1 MPKKV
6 DVAVLGATSLVG
18 EAILEHLSE
27 RDFPLGK
34 LYLLS
39 PSLSVGEEISV
50 AGRDIVVQD
59 AEQFD
64 FSQVNIALFAAG
76 AEAAAHYAAKAA
88 AAGCVVIDSSPQFR
102 MDAAVPLVVAEVNPE
117 CIADYLPRKLIA
129 SPNAATTHLL
139 KAIKPIYDAVGISRI
154 NVISFQSVSGSGKEA
169 INELADQTRAIFNLS
184 ETENTVYPKRIAFN
198 LLPQIGAFTDNGY
211 TAEEMKMVNET
222 RRVLADETLA
232 INPTTVRVP
241 VFYGHAQALH
251 IETRNRISAAAARDL
266 LKNTPGVTV
275 IDEHEDGSYPTPLDA
290 AAQDD
295 VLVGRIR
302 TDISH
307 PNGLDMWIVADNV
320 RAGAAL
326 NCVNIAEVFIEK
338 YLK

>member
-1 MPKKV
+1 MSKKV
-6 DVAVLGATSLVG
+6 DVAILGATSLVG

-27 RDFPLGK
+27 RNFPLGK

-39 PSLSVGEEISV
+39 PSLSVGEEISF

-88 AAGCVVIDSSPQFR
+88 AAGCVVIDSSTQFR

-139 KAIKPIYDAVGISRI
+139 KALKPIHDAVGISRI

-198 LLPQIGAFTDNGY
+198 LLPQIGPFTDNGY

-251 IETRNRISAAAARDL
+251 IETRNRIEAATARNL
-266 LKNTPGVTV
+266 LKNTSGVTV

-302 TDISH
+302 ADISH

-320 RAGAAL
+320 RAGTAL
-326 NCVNIAEVFIEK
+326 NCVNIAEIFIEK

>member
-1 MPKKV
+1 MAKKY

-18 EAILEHLSE
+18 EAMLEHLSA

-39 PSLSVGEEISV
+39 PSLSVGDEISF

-59 AEQFD
+59 AEPFD
-64 FSQVNIALFAAG
+64 FSQVSIALFAAG
-76 AEAAAHYAAKAA
+76 AEAAAHYAAKAT

-102 MDAAVPLVVAEVNPE
+102 MEATVPLIAARVNPE
-117 CIADYLPRKLIA
+117 RIADYVARKLIA

-139 KAIKPIYDAVGISRI
+139 TALKPLHDAVGIRRI
-154 NVISFQSVSGSGKEA
+154 NVTTFQSVSGSGKDA
-169 INELADQTRAIFNLS
+169 INELADQSRAIFNLS

-211 TAEEMKMVNET
+211 TTEEMKMVDET
-222 RRVLADETLA
+222 RRVLAEEGLA
-232 INPTTVRVP
+232 INPTAVRVP

-251 IETRNRISAAAARDL
+251 IEMRKPMSAVAARDL
-266 LKNTPGVTV
+266 LKNMPGVTV

-290 AAQDD
+290 VAQDD

-302 TDISH
+302 QDISD

-320 RAGAAL
+320 GAGAAL
-326 NCVNIAEVFIEK
+326 NCVNIAEILIEK

>member
-88 AAGCVVIDSSPQFR
+88 AAGCVVIDSK
-102 MDAAVPLVVAEVNPE
+102 
-117 CIADYLPRKLIA
+117 I
-129 SPNAATTHLL
+129 
-139 KAIKPIYDAVGISRI
+139 G
-154 NVISFQSVSGSGKEA
+154 
-169 INELADQTRAIFNLS
+169 RAH
-184 ETENTVYPKRIAFN
+184 V
-198 LLPQIGAFTDNGY
+198 
-211 TAEEMKMVNET
+211 
-222 RRVLADETLA
+222 
-232 INPTTVRVP
+232 
-241 VFYGHAQALH
+241 
-251 IETRNRISAAAARDL
+251 
-266 LKNTPGVTV
+266 
-275 IDEHEDGSYPTPLDA
+275 
-290 AAQDD
+290 
-295 VLVGRIR
+295 
-302 TDISH
+302 
-307 PNGLDMWIVADNV
+307 
-320 RAGAAL
+320 
-326 NCVNIAEVFIEK
+326 
-338 YLK
+338 

>member
-1 MPKKV
+1 
-6 DVAVLGATSLVG
+6 VLGATSLVG
-18 EAILEHLSE
+18 EAILEHLAE
-27 RDFPLGK
+27 RDLPLGK

-39 PSLSVGEEISV
+39 PSLSVGEEISF

-59 AEQFD
+59 AQQFD
-64 FSQVNIALFAAG
+64 FSQVRIALFAAG

-117 CIADYLPRKLIA
+117 FIAEGASCRLIA
-129 SPNAATTHLL
+129 SPNAAATHLL
-139 KAIKPIYDAVGISRI
+139 KVLKPIRDAVGISCI
-154 NVISFQSVSGSGKEA
+154 DVVTFQSVSGSGKEA
-169 INELADQTRAIFNLS
+169 INELADQTRAIFSLS

-211 TAEEMKMVNET
+211 TAEEMKMVNEV
-222 RRVLADETLA
+222 RRVLAEETLA

-251 IETRNRISAAAARDL
+251 IETRNRISAQAARDL
-266 LKNTPGVTV
+266 LKNTPGVAV
-275 IDEHEDGSYPTPLDA
+275 IDERKDGCYPTPLDA
-290 AAQDD
+290 AAQND
-295 VLVGRIR
+295 VLVGRVR
-302 TDISH
+302 TDISA
-307 PNGLDMWIVADNV
+307 PNGLNMWIVADNI
-320 RAGAAL
+320 RAGTAL
-326 NCVNIAEVFIEK
+326 NCINIAEIFIEK